1 MERRLAMRL
10 ANILDRLVGWVDR
23 RPMGR
28 PGTFLD
34 AIILGRRG

>member
-1 MERRLAMRL
+1 MWL

-23 RPMGR
+23 RLMGR

-34 AIILGRRG
+34 VIILGRRG